1 MKTSV
6 DVALEAPVIPHLEK
20 DMASLITWADQ
31 QGIQWV
37 NLNELE
43 FSERNVDAFTTRG
56 YQVRNEISAAVKGS
70 QETAKRIVRMIQRKD
85 LDIGVHYCSVSFKDG
100 IQLRNRILRR
110 AKHVAKPYD
119 VITKEGT
126 LLKGAVYPSYTSVR
140 SLYSLL
146 QKTYSIPSHLLYLD
160 VDKKRVEIAVWL
172 LEKVAQQLANEGYRC
187 YIVEEYP
194 TADRLEVERHPLPA
208 L

>member
-1 MKTSV
+1 
-6 DVALEAPVIPHLEK
+6 
-20 DMASLITWADQ
+20 
-31 QGIQWV
+31 
-37 NLNELE
+37 
-43 FSERNVDAFTTRG
+43 
-56 YQVRNEISAAVKGS
+56 
-70 QETAKRIVRMIQRKD
+70 
-85 LDIGVHYCSVSFKDG
+85 
-100 IQLRNRILRR
+100 
-110 AKHVAKPYD
+110 
-119 VITKEGT
+119 
-126 LLKGAVYPSYTSVR
+126 VYPSYTSVR